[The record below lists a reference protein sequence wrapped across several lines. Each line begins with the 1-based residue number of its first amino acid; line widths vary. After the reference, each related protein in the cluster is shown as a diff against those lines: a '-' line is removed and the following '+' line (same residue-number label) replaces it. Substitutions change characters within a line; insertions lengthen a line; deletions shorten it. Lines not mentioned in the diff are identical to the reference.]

1 VDTLEQRRMYA
12 RIVVRSH
19 LSEAL
24 WQRSRLKVHAV
35 LQPRL
40 DNDPN
45 PRAGAGNAV
54 PAPLVENNTF
64 LFQVTLRSVYVIFR
78 PEKRISLWET
88 FTRHGLRNC

>member
-1 VDTLEQRRMYA
+1 MYA

-24 WQRSRLKVHAV
+24 SQRSRYAV

-45 PRAGAGNAV
+45 PRAGVGNAV

-64 LFQVTLRSVYVIFR
+64 LFQVSRRSVYVIFR
-78 PEKRISLWET
+78 PEKHISLWET